1 MYKSIY
7 DRNFLSGLQIKRKVR
22 KLREYQTGDVVGDSV
37 YVVGNSAV
45 DFGKGIVTITEND
58 MKTAIQTVEDNV
70 KNQTGKDYKFTRG
83 TVDVSLMLVDRSN
96 LDETGNVI
104 NWDLFYRG
112 ILNSEITVD
121 MGQESIDLPTLQK
134 SADWNGSGDVALTL
148 AGGELT
154 EPVVD
159 TYTASIIRDGDMQ
172 WLEFNVDRGAFDF
185 GAGKVIFP

>member
-1 MYKSIY
+1 
-7 DRNFLSGLQIKRKVR
+7 
-22 KLREYQTGDVVGDSV
+22 
-37 YVVGNSAV
+37 
-45 DFGKGIVTITEND
+45 

-83 TVDVSLMLVDRSN
+83 TVDVSLMLVDRSH

-148 AGGELT
+148 AGGGLT